1 MDLEKDKKNPN
12 VRNIF
17 IRIRIDKEKDEF
29 GNKISVYGY
38 DDSNKILNHVELM
51 GILNLI
57 NLQEGLN
64 FFKELNVNN

>member
-1 MDLEKDKKNPN
+1 MNNKIEDNEKVKHIIIK
-12 VRNIF
+12 V
-17 IRIRIDKEKDEF
+17 RIDSDKDEF